1 MNCNSKQ
8 WLHVKCQ
15 QWLSVPRQLSA
26 KKRFLAL
33 SQNPLL
39 PRGIVRLHAFSAK
52 LTYKQTASVV
62 INRNHRRQTHIAL
75 IPVGYHWLSWQDVC
89 IVKSAYAISDQY
101 LWPKSKGGSRCTSL
115 WFERYKNRD
124 QYLLMIESRKNS
136 IRDNLWLYLFS
147 FCSCKISFAR
157 LTDWFGNRMN
167 HEIMII

>member
-8 WLHVKCQ
+8 WLYVKCQ

-89 IVKSAYAISDQY
+89 IVKSACYFWSIFMTKIQGWIPVY
-101 LWPKSKGGSRCTSL
+101 EPMVRKI
-115 WFERYKNRD
+115 
-124 QYLLMIESRKNS
+124 QESRS
-136 IRDNLWLYLFS
+136 IFIDDR
-147 FCSCKISFAR
+147 
-157 LTDWFGNRMN
+157 
-167 HEIMII
+167 E